1 MVEKAS
7 LRKLILDTNISNN
20 KLELIKFLD
29 KMKLLTLLV
38 LLKVKVS
45 PVLSKDGVLD
55 ISKRNLTEVTE
66 KLVVLEL
73 GIHLVLPGL

>member
-7 LRKLILDTNISNN
+7 LRKLILDTNILNN
-20 KLELIKFLD
+20 KLELIKSLD

-55 ISKRNLTEVTE
+55 IFKRNLTEVTE

-73 GIHLVLPGL
+73 GIHLVLPGP